1 MRVISTLTGCDLA
14 EADRIR
20 RLLDDAVAT
29 EEIGAWLVAQALERG
44 WDRPAAAKV
53 WQELLQ
59 FASFGFCKA
68 HAAAFAVPTYQSA
81 WLKAHH
87 PAAFYSGVLTHD
99 PGMYPRRAILA
110 DARATGVPILPVD
123 VNASAADYRVEVSNG
138 GAPGEPTALR
148 LGLQD
153 VKGISDAEIASI
165 IAGRP
170 WRDFAGFCRR
180 AEVSRP
186 VVEALVHCGAF
197 DSIKGRRS
205 RRELWWEVEE
215 RWSARV
221 REQADQLSFALA
233 ETEQIRLPG
242 LEDYSPR
249 ERVEA
254 ELEVLGLDVSSHVM
268 EFYAEELKALGWTP
282 ASELRTR
289 RGNTKVVV
297 AGVKVATQ
305 TPPIRSGKRVI
316 FLTLDDGTGNADI
329 ALFEE
334 AQSRYARCVFDG
346 WILAVRG
353 TLRRTGVKGVSVLG
367 EEVIDLAKLKGATP
381 VVPPGLKT
389 WHSSPGSAGR

>member
-1 MRVISTLTGCDLA
+1 
-14 EADRIR
+14 
-20 RLLDDAVAT
+20 
-29 EEIGAWLVAQALERG
+29 
-44 WDRPAAAKV
+44 
-53 WQELLQ
+53 
-59 FASFGFCKA
+59 
-68 HAAAFAVPTYQSA
+68 
-81 WLKAHH
+81 
-87 PAAFYSGVLTHD
+87 
-99 PGMYPRRAILA
+99 MYPRRAILA
-110 DARATGVPILPVD
+110 DARAMGVPILPVD
-123 VNASAADYRVEVSNG
+123 VNASAADYRVEVPNG
-138 GAPGEPTALR
+138 WAPGEPPALR

-165 IAGRP
+165 VAGRP
-170 WRDFAGFCRR
+170 WRDFGGFCRR

-186 VVEALVHCGAF
+186 VTEALVHCGAF

-215 RWSARV
+215 SWSARV
-221 REQADQLSFALA
+221 REQADQLSFPLA

-242 LEDYSPR
+242 LEEYSPR

-254 ELEVLGLDVSSHVM
+254 ELEVLGLDVSSHLI
-268 EFYAEELKALGWTP
+268 EFYAEELAALGWTP

-289 RGNTKVVV
+289 RGNTRVVV

-353 TLRRTGVKGVSVLG
+353 MLRRTGVKGVSVVG

-381 VVPPGLKT
+381 PGLKI

>member
-1 MRVISTLTGCDLA
+1 
-14 EADRIR
+14 
-20 RLLDDAVAT
+20 
-29 EEIGAWLVAQALERG
+29 
-44 WDRPAAAKV
+44 
-53 WQELLQ
+53 
-59 FASFGFCKA
+59 
-68 HAAAFAVPTYQSA
+68 
-81 WLKAHH
+81 LKAHF

-110 DARATGVPILPVD
+110 DARAMGVPILPVD
-123 VNASAADYRVEVSNG
+123 VNASAADYRAEVTGAG
-138 GAPGEPTALR
+138 GRDGEEPEPIALR

-165 IAGRP
+165 VAGRP
-170 WRDFAGFCRR
+170 WRDFGGFCRR

-186 VVEALVHCGAF
+186 VTEALVHCGAF
-197 DSIKGRRS
+197 DSIKGRRT

-215 RWSARV
+215 NWSARV
-221 REQADQLSFALA
+221 REQADQLSFPLA

-242 LEDYSPR
+242 LEEYSPR

-254 ELEVLGLDVSSHVM
+254 ELEVLGLDVSSHLI
-268 EFYAEELKALGWTP
+268 EFYAEELKSLGWTP

-316 FLTLDDGTGNADI
+316 FLTLDDGTGHADI